1 MIAMQTPVLEVIW
14 PLGVYAAAVLIM
26 VAATLGISSV
36 LGERHSGRATG
47 EPYES
52 GIVPTGTVGVRFS
65 IRFYL
70 VAVFFVL
77 FDLEAV
83 FIYAWA
89 VSIRDTGWAGYAEM
103 AFFIAVLL
111 AALAYLARIGAL
123 DWGSIGRK
131 SLEWRKEES
140 HRDAKDH

>member
-1 MIAMQTPVLEVIW
+1 MPTPVLDLIW

-26 VAATLGISSV
+26 VAGTLGISHV
-36 LGERHSGRATG
+36 LGERHSGGAAG

-52 GIVPTGTVGVRFS
+52 GIVPTGSAGIRFS
-65 IRFYL
+65 VRFYL
-70 VAVFFVL
+70 VAMFFVL
-77 FDLEAV
+77 FDLEAA

-89 VSIRDTGWAGYAEM
+89 VSFRDAGWAGYAEM

-111 AALAYLARIGAL
+111 LALAYLGRNGAL

-131 SLEWRKEES
+131 SLEMRKEDW
-140 HRDAKDH
+140 HRDDAGR